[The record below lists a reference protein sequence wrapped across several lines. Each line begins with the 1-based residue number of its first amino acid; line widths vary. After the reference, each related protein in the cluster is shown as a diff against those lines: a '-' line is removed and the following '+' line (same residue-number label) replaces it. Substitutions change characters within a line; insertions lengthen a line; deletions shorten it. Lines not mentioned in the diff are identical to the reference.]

1 MHFVEPRE
9 CAKWRGAWYIRTKRL
24 SPNWGQRALEKLH
37 QVPWRCY
44 SSENQTWKSNPQF
57 PTLAVLSSKLY
68 FVASEVTLKSPQLEV
83 GSKTLGKLELAW
95 DVKERNF
102 EERKEDKRKADFSQ
116 LVLPL
121 DQTSLMLNITAG
133 CVVLSR
139 PVREVLLV
147 WEMELASPRQKRAAE
162 VGFEQPLRWPRREKL
177 QLTYFQHTKV
187 LKQLNAF
194 IKFDDFV
201 LFATDTIH

>member
-1 MHFVEPRE
+1 M
-9 CAKWRGAWYIRTKRL
+9 
-24 SPNWGQRALEKLH
+24 
-37 QVPWRCY
+37 
-44 SSENQTWKSNPQF
+44 
-57 PTLAVLSSKLY
+57 
-68 FVASEVTLKSPQLEV
+68 

-162 VGFEQPLRWPRREKL
+162 VGFEQPLR
-177 QLTYFQHTKV
+177 
-187 LKQLNAF
+187 
-194 IKFDDFV
+194 
-201 LFATDTIH
+201 